1 MKNKKLLL
9 LPLVLIVIQFI
20 RPARNI
26 GESKT
31 EKDISH
37 ATTVP
42 IEVASILEKSCYD
55 CHSNNSTYLWYFNM
69 QPLGWWLQHHINEG
83 KEELNF
89 SEFASYSLKRQKKK
103 LKEIA
108 EQLREK
114 EMPMSSYT
122 LVHTDAKISDAQ
134 IDLVANWANDELQ
147 KIEVSEKK

>member
-20 RPARNI
+20 RPARNM

-31 EKDISH
+31 ERDISH
-37 ATTVP
+37 AITVP
-42 IEVASILEKSCYD
+42 TEVGSILEKSCYD
-55 CHSNNSTYLWYFNM
+55 CHSNNSTYLWYFNI
-69 QPLGWWLQHHINEG
+69 QPLGWWLQNHINEG
-83 KEELNF
+83 KRELNF
-89 SEFASYSLKRQKKK
+89 SEFATYTPKRQKKK

-108 EQLREK
+108 EQLKEK